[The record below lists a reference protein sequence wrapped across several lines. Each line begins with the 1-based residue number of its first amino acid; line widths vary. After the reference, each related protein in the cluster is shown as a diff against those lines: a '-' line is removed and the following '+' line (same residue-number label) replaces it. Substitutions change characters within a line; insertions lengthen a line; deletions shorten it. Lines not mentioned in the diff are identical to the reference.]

1 METIYIKGGNLLDL
15 NKRAQLVRQWI
26 YQAADQIHE
35 GLKNPLIVQ
44 TKSNPKDLVTNLDQ
58 STEKFIRS
66 QIKAHFPQDK
76 ILGEEGG
83 QGQIDSLEGPVWI
96 IDPIDGTT
104 NFVCQHNHF
113 AIMVAFALDGDVQL
127 GAIYDVMN
135 DDYFSAVKGQGIQ
148 RNGQPYQVPYDD
160 LAISE
165 SLIALNRQI
174 LLDDHYHAKDLVS
187 QSLGIRYNGSA
198 GLEILNVLKGEL
210 SLYAAL
216 ALKPWDLAAGV
227 ALVNES
233 PLKLT
238 QLDGQALN
246 LMQANASVI
255 AYPSAYQTFRDLY
268 ERSVQEDD

>member
-1 METIYIKGGNLLDL
+1 MDL
-15 NKRAQLVRQWI
+15 NKRAQLVRQWV
-26 YQAADQIHE
+26 YQDADQIHE
-35 GLKNPLIVQ
+35 GLKNPLIVK

-66 QIKAHFPQDK
+66 QIKTHFPNDK

-83 QGQIDSLEGPVWI
+83 QGQIDNLQGPVWI

-148 RNGQPYQVPYDD
+148 RNGQAYQVPYDD

-174 LLDDHYHAKDLVS
+174 LLDDRYHAKDLVS

-268 ERSVQEDD
+268 DRSVQEGD

>member
-1 METIYIKGGNLLDL
+1 MDL

-26 YQAADQIHE
+26 YQAADRIHE

-148 RNGQPYQVPYDD
+148 RNGQVYQVPYDD

-174 LLDDHYHAKDLVS
+174 LLDDRYHAKDLVS

-268 ERSVQEDD
+268 DRSVQEGD

>member
-26 YQAADQIHE
+26 YQAADQILE

-66 QIKAHFPQDK
+66 QIKDHFPKDK

-83 QGQIDSLEGPVWI
+83 QGQIDNLNGPVWI

-174 LLDDHYHAKDLVS
+174 LLDDRYHAKDLVS